1 MPTNGDVD
9 VKLSPAGNL
18 VGNLM
23 PHEWHNDEV
32 ALCILLVRVHIRASY
47 CACNKDRSKAA
58 YIVGFR
64 FHDGLFIGDSTNG
77 LLLRSLNPLS
87 RPHPTPPHP
96 TPPIIVI
103 IIISSSS
110 IASSN
115 SVTAPAEAAALLQPT
130 ARALCSTP
138 CCFAL
143 VYATRTHHHTTPHHT
158 TLHHHYYT
166 GGDGRRPLATKA

>member
-64 FHDGLFIGDSTNG
+64 FHDGLFIGDSANG

-103 IIISSSS
+103 IIIISSSS

-115 SVTAPAEAAALLQPT
+115 SVTAAAAAAALLQPT

-138 CCFAL
+138 CYFAL
-143 VYATRTHHHTTPHHT
+143 VYATRT
-158 TLHHHYYT
+158 HHHYYT